1 MSSWCLSD
9 LVVAFEWP
17 VFGDIPMK
25 HWKNLSYSIALL
37 VTLTGLVPVLVHP
50 QQDQTDER
58 FLVTDVMI
66 PMRDGVR
73 LHTKIFTPKD
83 HSGPLPIIM
92 KRTPYGVAGA
102 AGNFTTYLKSL
113 ADEGYIFAFQDIRG
127 KYGSEGTF
135 VMQRPARA
143 PGDRSAIDEGT
154 DTYDTI
160 EWMLRNV
167 PRNNGRVGMLGVS
180 YDGWTTIMGALEPHP
195 ALKAISPQASPADMW
210 LGDDFHHNGAF
221 RLSYAFE
228 YAAMMET
235 GKDVQQFTF
244 DRYDTFDWYLSLGPL
259 SNINALHLHGKIPT
273 WNDYVKHP
281 DYDEFWKRQTVTSHI
296 GAVKVPTLN
305 VAGWWDQEDF
315 YGPIRIY
322 DALEQT
328 DTAHLNYL
336 VVGPWN
342 HGGWSR
348 GTGDRLGPI
357 FFDSSTSKFFRD
369 QIQAPW
375 FAHFLKDKGPLDL
388 AEAITFESGSNRW
401 RHWDAWPPKGNTE
414 ELKLYFAPHSAITF
428 DAPASADEAAFDSYV
443 SDPAFPVPYR
453 HRPIQATY
461 FPGGSKW
468 STWLVEDQRFVGS
481 RPDVLNWETPPL
493 QTDLTMAG
501 EVVAHLFAATTG
513 TDADWIVKFIDVYPE
528 RNPDN
533 WDMAGYQLMVSSEVF
548 RGRYRRS
555 YEKPEPISPN
565 VVQEYSFSLRTQNY
579 AFLKGHRI
587 MVQIQSTWFPII
599 DRNPQT
605 FVQNIFDAKAEDF
618 RPATHRI
625 YRSARYPSHVSIPKV
640 VKPGS

>member
-1 MSSWCLSD
+1 
-9 LVVAFEWP
+9 
-17 VFGDIPMK
+17 MK
-25 HWKNLSYSIALL
+25 HSKNLPSYVALL
-37 VTLTGLVPVLVHP
+37 LVFTVSALTFVCP
-50 QQDQTDER
+50 QQDQANER
-58 FLVTDVMI
+58 FFITDVMI

-73 LHTKIFTPKD
+73 LHTKIFAPKD
-83 HSGPLPIIM
+83 QNGPLPIIM
-92 KRTPYGVAGA
+92 RRTPYGIAGA
-102 AGNFTTYLKSL
+102 AGNFTTNLKSL
-113 ADEGYIFAFQDIRG
+113 ADDGYIFVFQDIRG

-135 VMQRPARA
+135 LMQRPARA
-143 PGDRSAIDEGT
+143 TGDTGALDEGT

-160 EWMLRNV
+160 EWMLRNI
-167 PRNNGRVGMLGVS
+167 PRNNRRVGMLGVS

-195 ALKAISPQASPADMW
+195 ALQAISPQASPADMW

-228 YAAMMET
+228 YAAMMES
-235 GKDVQQFTF
+235 GKDVEQFEF
-244 DRYDTFDWYLSLGPL
+244 DRYDTYDWYLALGSLA
-259 SNINALHLHGKIPT
+259 NVNALYLHEKIPT

-281 DYDEFWKRQTVTSHI
+281 DYDNFWKRQTMIPHI
-296 GAVKVPTLN
+296 HAVKVPTLS

-322 DALEQT
+322 EALERS

-348 GTGDRLGPI
+348 GTGDRLGPVT
-357 FFDSSTSKFFRD
+357 FDCSTSKYFRD

-375 FAHFLKDKGPLDL
+375 FAHFLKDKGKLDFP
-388 AEAITFESGSNRW
+388 EALTFESGSNRW
-401 RHWDAWPPKGNTE
+401 RRWDAWPPRGNTE
-414 ELKLYFAPHSAITF
+414 DLKLYFAPNGTVTF
-428 DAPASADEAAFDSYV
+428 DAPKSSDEAAFDSYV

-468 STWLVEDQRFVGS
+468 STWLVEDQRFVSG
-481 RPDVLNWETPPL
+481 RPDVLSWQTPPL
-493 QTDLTMAG
+493 QTDLTIAG

-513 TDADWIVKFIDVYPE
+513 TDADWIVKLIDVYPE
-528 RNPDN
+528 RYPEN
-533 WDMAGYQLMVSSEVF
+533 WDMAGYQLMISNEVF

-555 YEKPEPISPN
+555 FEKPEPIQPDS
-565 VVQEYSFSLRTQNY
+565 VLEYSFSLHTQNY
-579 AFLKGHRI
+579 SFLKGHRI
-587 MVQIQSTWFPII
+587 MVQVQSTWFPII

-605 FVQNIFDAKAEDF
+605 FVQNIFEARAEDF

-640 VKPGS
+640 VKQGS